1 MVPLE
6 TKVIFQAPFSTSMTM
21 GGRVIQFKISHLALG
36 VCWFAK
42 FSVCFFSHGYS
53 MHMLFTVAYLFFC
66 LYFSSE
72 LSVEFFLLNVE
83 SLMMGGGGIYCL
95 L

>member
-42 FSVCFFSHGYS
+42 FSVCFFFPWVFNAYVVYS
-53 MHMLFTVAYLFFC
+53 GIFVFLFVFF
-66 LYFSSE
+66 FG
-72 LSVEFFLLNVE
+72 VE
-83 SLMMGGGGIYCL
+83 C
-95 L
+95 